1 MGKQTICT
9 FDGSKQTKR
18 RNPKWFCGLIVIY
31 VLVFGFALFLHW
43 LIATSI
49 RNARCH
55 IMYPSYSPTPPP
67 PCLYWHAQLVTE
79 PPFPC
84 CPQKKG
90 HTMNG
95 KDAAQ
100 RPKNR
105 RHVAN
110 DVAAQQLPKRH
121 GRGGERCRV
130 CRGGPHKFVAATW
143 KIVL

>member
-31 VLVFGFALFLHW
+31 VLVFGFALSLHW

-55 IMYPSYSPTPPP
+55 IMLSLLQPDPP

-79 PPFPC
+79 PPFPR
-84 CPQKKG
+84 CPQKKDTRWMERML
-90 HTMNG
+90 HS
-95 KDAAQ
+95 D
-100 RPKNR
+100 PKTG
-105 RHVAN
+105 
-110 DVAAQQLPKRH
+110 DMSQMMLLPKRH

-130 CRGGPHKFVAATW
+130 CRGGAAQ
-143 KIVL
+143 ICSCHMENRVINL